1 MFVKS
6 KIKRSIGWCWK
17 NGKSF
22 KLTGIGIVNCAK
34 PGADINLDAS
44 CCITEE
50 YAEAFSH
57 WTVYYYYH
65 IKGTKCETKKEQQ

>member
-1 MFVKS
+1 MFIKS
-6 KIKRSIGWCWK
+6 KIKRSIGWCWN

-22 KLTGIGIVNCAK
+22 ELTGVGIVNCDK
-34 PGADINLDAS
+34 LGADINLMAC

-65 IKGTKCETKKEQQ
+65 KKDTK